1 MTMKEWCKKYLGLF
15 GFGVLLF
22 GVLITIIS
30 NFILGYE
37 IDSNIAMGSFLI
49 MAGAQTIQDIL
60 NEKYFTKYSK
70 KIKNGIIIFIII
82 STSLI
87 FLVPLIL
94 L

>member
-30 NFILGYE
+30 NFILGNE
-37 IDSNIAMGSFLI
+37 IDSNIAMGSFVI

>member
-37 IDSNIAMGSFLI
+37 IDSNIAMGSFVI
-49 MAGAQTIQDIL
+49 MTGAQTIQDIL

>member
-1 MTMKEWCKKYLGLF
+1 MKDWCKKYLGLF

-22 GVLITIIS
+22 GVLITIFS
-30 NFILGYE
+30 NFLFGYE

>member
-1 MTMKEWCKKYLGLF
+1 MKEWCKKYLGLF
-15 GFGVLLF
+15 GFGVLIF
-22 GVLITIIS
+22 SVLITIFS
-30 NFILGYE
+30 NFLFGYE

>member
-1 MTMKEWCKKYLGLF
+1 MKEWCKKYLGLF

-30 NFILGYE
+30 NFIIGNE

-82 STSLI
+82 ST
-87 FLVPLIL
+87 
-94 L
+94 

>member
-1 MTMKEWCKKYLGLF
+1 MKEWCKKYLGLF

-37 IDSNIAMGSFLI
+37 IDSNIAMGSFVI

>member
-1 MTMKEWCKKYLGLF
+1 MKDWCKKYLGLF

-22 GVLITIIS
+22 GVLITIFS
-30 NFILGYE
+30 NFLFGYE

-70 KIKNGIIIFIII
+70 YFDY
-82 STSLI
+82 
-87 FLVPLIL
+87 
-94 L
+94 

>member
-1 MTMKEWCKKYLGLF
+1 MKEWCKKYLGLF

-37 IDSNIAMGSFLI
+37 IDSNIAMGSFVI
-49 MAGAQTIQDIL
+49 MTGAQTIQDIL

>member
-15 GFGVLLF
+15 GFGVLIF
-22 GVLITIIS
+22 SVLITIFS
-30 NFILGYE
+30 NFLFGYE

>member
-1 MTMKEWCKKYLGLF
+1 MKEWCKKYLGLF

>member
-1 MTMKEWCKKYLGLF
+1 MKEWCKKYLGLF

-30 NFILGYE
+30 NFILGNE

>member
-1 MTMKEWCKKYLGLF
+1 MKDWCKKYLGLF
-15 GFGVLLF
+15 GFGVLIF
-22 GVLITIIS
+22 GVLITIFS
-30 NFILGYE
+30 NFLFGYE

>member
-30 NFILGYE
+30 NFILGNE